1 MLLFHTTL
9 CSTTRGDTTR
19 GDTTLLQPV
28 RTDFSLI
35 RTVSGG
41 GSFTPLML
49 LEMYTAARR
58 L

>member
-9 CSTTRGDTTR
+9 CSTTR

-49 LEMYTAARR
+49 L
-58 L
+58 